1 MNASL
6 PKQSSS
12 PASQHHPTKSV
23 AKKNTKYVLVSG
35 GVLSGL
41 GKGVVASSTGRLL
54 KLLGFSVTS
63 IKIDPYI
70 NIDAGTMSPFEHG
83 EVYVLDD
90 GGEVD
95 LDLGNYERFMD
106 TTLSKDNNITTGK
119 IYNRVIEKERK
130 GEYLGKTVQVIPHV
144 VDEIQEWIEGVAER
158 ANVDVCIIELG
169 GTIGDIES
177 MPFVEALRQFQFKVG
192 KHMFCNIHVSL
203 VPVMG
208 SEQKTKPTQASVRQL
223 RMLGLSPDI
232 IVCRAEQK
240 IELSTKHK
248 ISAFC
253 QVPVEHVL
261 GCHNVPN
268 IYHVALMLA
277 EQNVDKVIMQTLQ
290 IKAPNNIMS
299 IGENLESWKN
309 LVKRCDHI
317 NGLSAEEGVNIA
329 FVGKYTDFKDSYTSV
344 IKAVQHASMEVGVKT
359 NELWIEAEFLIDEDA
374 PEYKKSWDL
383 LEKADGVIILGG
395 FGDRGV
401 EGKVEAARY
410 CRENMVPM
418 LGICLGMQVA
428 VIEFARHV
436 LGWEGANSEEF
447 DPETAHKVVVFMLE
461 FTKDGKMGG
470 SMRLGA
476 RDTFLKTKDCM
487 TYELYGKPTNMTIT
501 ERHRH
506 RYEVNPDLISEFE
519 KRGLI
524 FVGQDET
531 GKRQEIIELQG
542 HPFYLGVQYH
552 PEFTSR
558 PSRPNPCFMGLVKAA
573 QKVKFDQ
580 STRLSQTQESF
591 ITSDF

>member
-1 MNASL
+1 MPSRN
-6 PKQSSS
+6 
-12 PASQHHPTKSV
+12 TK
-23 AKKNTKYVLVSG
+23 KKDTKYVLVSG

-83 EVYVLDD
+83 EVFVLED
-90 GGEVD
+90 GGEAD

-106 TTLSKDNNITTGK
+106 ITLSKDNNITTGK
-119 IYNRVIEKERK
+119 IYHRVIEKERK

-144 VDEIQEWIEGVAER
+144 VDEIQDWIQRVAER

-177 MPFVEALRQFQFKVG
+177 MPFVEALRQFQFNVG
-192 KHMFCNIHVSL
+192 KNMFCNIHVSL

-208 SEQKTKPTQASVRQL
+208 SEQKTKPTQATVRQL

-232 IVCRAEQK
+232 IVCRAEK
-240 IELSTKHK
+240 PIDDSTKRK

-253 QVPVEHVL
+253 QVPADHVM

-268 IYHVALMLA
+268 IYHVALLLA
-277 EQNVDKVIMQTLQ
+277 EQNIDKVIMQTLN
-290 IKAPNNIMS
+290 IEAPNNIMS
-299 IGENLESWKN
+299 IGDNLDSWKA
-309 LVKRCDHI
+309 LVQKCDT
-317 NGLSAEEGVNIA
+317 LSSLDDKDSVSIA
-329 FVGKYTDFKDSYTSV
+329 FIGKYTDFKDSYTSV

-359 NELWIEAEFLIDEDA
+359 KELWVEAEFLHDKSSPD
-374 PEYKKSWDL
+374 YQKSWDIL
-383 LEKADGVIILGG
+383 KQADGVIVLGG

-401 EGKVEAARY
+401 EGKILGAKY
-410 CRENMVPM
+410 CREEKVPM

-428 VIEFARHV
+428 VIEYARNV
-436 LGWEGANSEEF
+436 LGLKDANSEEF
-447 DPETAHKVVVFMLE
+447 DPDTAHKAVIFMLE
-461 FTKDGKMGG
+461 YTKDGKMGG

-476 RDTFLKTKDCM
+476 RETFLKTKDCM
-487 TYELYGKPTNMTIT
+487 TYNLYGKPESMTIT

-506 RYEVNPDLISEFE
+506 RYEVNPDMVSDLE
-519 KRGLI
+519 KHGLI
-524 FVGQDET
+524 FVGQDDS
-531 GKRQEIIELQG
+531 GQRQEIIELKD
-542 HPFYLGVQYH
+542 HPFYLGTQYH

-558 PSRPNPCFMGLVKAA
+558 PSNPNPCFVGLVQAA
-573 QKVKFDQ
+573 KNARDNVSTPNDVSLDGDSLFGIQK
-580 STRLSQTQESF
+580 
-591 ITSDF
+591 I